1 MEPILAEAATQG
13 SLSQGLTSFSSPCP
27 EASWHTDAF
36 RNRVAYIYTLK
47 DHAVPYEAQVAMVQ
61 ATGVEWITREIA
73 SGHSAQLSNPE
84 DLTKILV
91 ELAEQ
96 WQ

>member
-1 MEPILAEAATQG
+1 VEPTLAEAATQG

-36 RNRVAYIYTLK
+36 RDRVAYIYTLN
-47 DHAVPYEAQVAMVQ
+47 DHAVPYAAQVGMVQ

-84 DLTKILV
+84 DLAKIIL
-91 ELAEQ
+91 ELGKQ
-96 WQ
+96 WE